1 MPNTRIKVPDTAKAG
16 DVLEIRAEI
25 QHPMENGF
33 NVTSQGVIIPVE
45 IITDFV
51 CTYEGAEAFR
61 LKLEPGLSANP
72 YVAFYIRA
80 GKSGA
85 VDFLW
90 QDQDGSITRA
100 RVIRA
105 LRWSPRPPSMART

>member
-1 MPNTRIKVPDTAKAG
+1 MPNTRIKVPTTAKAG

-51 CTYEGAEAFR
+51 CSYDGGEVFR
-61 LKLEPGLSANP
+61 VKLQPGLSANP
-72 YVAFYIRA
+72 YFSFFLKATKT
-80 GKSGA
+80 GP
-85 VDFLW
+85 VDFHWL
-90 QDQDGSITRA
+90 DQNGTKTDATA
-100 RVIRA
+100 TLTV
-105 LRWSPRPPSMART
+105 T